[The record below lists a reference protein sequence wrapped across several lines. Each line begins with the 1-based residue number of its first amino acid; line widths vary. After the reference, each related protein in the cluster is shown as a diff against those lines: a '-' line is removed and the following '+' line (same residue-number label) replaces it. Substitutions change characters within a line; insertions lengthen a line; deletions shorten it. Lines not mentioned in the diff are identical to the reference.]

1 MESEIIDVSKD
12 ELRKIVLVG
21 AGLHDWQGSGKNG
34 TREVFE
40 QQRMV
45 QLDPLNPAGRNH
57 DVFFAA
63 RVSDYTA
70 GLFEKIMYADGLV
83 FEAYSPNLF
92 AIHIAHYPIYRSR
105 MNKTHMHPYY
115 GSRVAKLEAAHPGV
129 LDGIIDFIKENG
141 PTQGSDLAHLGKADP
156 SFAVWKSSRVAGAA
170 LELLW
175 QQGKI
180 IVVIRDKNFRKTYDL
195 VDQYVA
201 PEFLSDITL
210 SDDAYNREIFKI
222 KQQSY
227 PLIPLGRVSRSK
239 TGKLTLGRR
248 KGISPTWFEEENVA
262 VILRLEGE
270 SIGYAAPS
278 NWEEMAKTN
287 ADGEM
292 RALAPLDPLIYDR
305 DTTKA
310 VFDFEYAWE
319 VYKKPKDRIWGY
331 YVYPILY
338 EGELIG
344 RLEAKYEKQS
354 KNLKFFNL
362 ILEKDVELDNHGETA
377 FSHMLKRW
385 QHMLG
390 AEEAETDNTFPISV
404 SD

>member
-12 ELRKIVLVG
+12 ELKKVVLVG
-21 AGLHDWQGSGKNG
+21 AGLHEWQGSGENG
-34 TREVFE
+34 TRKAFE

-57 DVFFAA
+57 DVFFAS

-70 GLFEKIMYADGLV
+70 GSFEKIMYAEGLV

-92 AIHIAHYPIYRSR
+92 AIHIAHYPVYRSR
-105 MNKTHMHPYY
+105 MNATHIHPYY
-115 GSRVAKLEAAHPGV
+115 GSRFAKLEAAHPGV
-129 LDGIIDFIKENG
+129 LDGITAFIKENG

-175 QQGKI
+175 QHGKV
-180 IVVIRDKNFRKTYDL
+180 IVVNRDKNFRKTYDL

-262 VILRLEGE
+262 VILRLEGK
-270 SIGYAAPS
+270 SKGYAAPS
-278 NWEEMAKTN
+278 NWEEMSKTN

-305 DTTKA
+305 DTTKT
-310 VFDFEYAWE
+310 VFDFDYVWE
-319 VYKKPKDRIWGY
+319 VYKKAKDRIWGY

-338 EGELIG
+338 EGGLIG
-344 RLEAKYEKQS
+344 RMEAKYEKQS

-362 ILEKDVELDNHGETA
+362 TFEKDVELDNQGETA
-377 FSHMLKRW
+377 FFHMLERW

-390 AEEAETDNTFPISV
+390 AEEAEMDDSFPISV
-404 SD
+404 SS